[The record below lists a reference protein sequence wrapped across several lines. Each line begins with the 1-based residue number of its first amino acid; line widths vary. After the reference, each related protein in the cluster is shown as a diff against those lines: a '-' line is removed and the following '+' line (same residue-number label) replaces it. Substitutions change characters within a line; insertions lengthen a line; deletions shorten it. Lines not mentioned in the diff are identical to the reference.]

1 MVIHDAREYTTPSPE
16 DDSEERSTFQ
26 QAIAPCGPPS
36 PPDGGVR
43 AFLVMFASFINTG
56 VVFGVIT
63 GNSLIIAAIQ
73 SNLASNNV
81 SDASSKAGEL
91 SVDAQ
96 FHLYIYH
103 LRSLSYRH
111 SSYHV

>member
-1 MVIHDAREYTTPSPE
+1 MVEFDSREYTTPSPE
-16 DDSEERSTFQ
+16 DEIEEGSTFQ
-26 QAIAPCGPPS
+26 QAIAPCEPPS

-73 SNLASNNV
+73 SDLASNNDG
-81 SDASSKAGEL
+81 DASSKAGE
-91 SVDAQ
+91 
-96 FHLYIYH
+96 F
-103 LRSLSYRH
+103 
-111 SSYHV
+111 

>member
-1 MVIHDAREYTTPSPE
+1 MVEFDSREYTTPSPE
-16 DDSEERSTFQ
+16 DEIEEESTFQ
-26 QAIAPCGPPS
+26 QAIAPCEPYS

-73 SNLASNNV
+73 SDLASKHDG
-81 SDASSKAGEL
+81 DASSKAGK
-91 SVDAQ
+91 
-96 FHLYIYH
+96 F
-103 LRSLSYRH
+103 
-111 SSYHV
+111 